1 MSNKKIILY
10 GGLSTSFIVHENLIE
25 QKKKIN
31 FIFDEYIKKP
41 NFQTK
46 AKFSNKKK
54 DLKLFLKEADLF
66 FVCIGMYDGYL
77 RNYISN
83 LFIKKGLKPISIIS
97 KNSII
102 DKSSKVGHGLLALP
116 SSVIH
121 KKSHIG
127 NNCLLNVNSII
138 DHECIIGNG
147 VHIMGSAYI
156 AGRVQIGDHSS
167 IGANSTILPDIT
179 IGKNAIIGAG
189 SVVTKNVKDNHVV
202 VGNPARF
209 LRKNKKIYNL
219 RIV

>member
-1 MSNKKIILY
+1 MTNKKIILY
-10 GGLSTSFIVHENLIE
+10 GGLSTSFIVHENLVE
-25 QKKKIN
+25 QKKKIS
-31 FIFDEYIKKP
+31 FIFDEYIKKL

-46 AKFSNKKK
+46 ASFSNKKK
-54 DLKLFLKEADLF
+54 DLKLFLEEAGYF

-77 RNYISN
+77 RNYISK
-83 LFIKKGLKPISIIS
+83 LFIKKGLKPLSVIS

-121 KKSHIG
+121 KKSIIG
-127 NNCLLNVNSII
+127 NDCLLNVNSVI
-138 DHECIIGNG
+138 DHECIVGNG

-156 AGRVQIGDHSS
+156 AGRVQIGDYSS

-189 SVVTKNVKDNHVV
+189 AVVTKNVPDNSVV

-209 LRKNKKIYNL
+209 LRINKKKYKL
-219 RIV
+219 RIL